1 MADGNSALR
10 RVGLNEKRT
19 KSYLLGQVLRFFSP
33 GPSHAMRAA
42 SVGLLRMLCVWLHF
56 KESENWQSHQ
66 ALMDGIYLTRALS
79 EVM

>member
-10 RVGLNEKRT
+10 RVGLNEKS
-19 KSYLLGQVLRFFSP
+19 KSYLLVHVLRFFSP

-42 SVGLLRMLCVWLHF
+42 SVRLLRMLCVWLHF
-56 KESENWQSHQ
+56 KESEDWQSHQ
-66 ALMDGIYLTRALS
+66 ALMDGIYLTRAVS